1 MEVIRHQKMAGQAP
15 TPRPSACRS
24 DSPEKSRSYSILQT
38 QKETWSAAAPKIR
51 GTPTEPRR
59 VADYD
64 EEMKSKPG
72 GKLRR
77 GQYERVF
84 KRGVAEAALSRKRI
98 AQMTADEYLAAVAAA
113 QNAASGR
120 PEERL
125 SELLSRR
132 SA

>member
-1 MEVIRHQKMAGQAP
+1 
-15 TPRPSACRS
+15 
-24 DSPEKSRSYSILQT
+24 
-38 QKETWSAAAPKIR
+38 
-51 GTPTEPRR
+51 
-59 VADYD
+59 
-64 EEMKSKPG
+64 MKSKPG

-132 SA
+132 SAWAEIRERPTAVPPLHSDSQNSAWNVGAGWTRWLSILWRMESRRMGGYP